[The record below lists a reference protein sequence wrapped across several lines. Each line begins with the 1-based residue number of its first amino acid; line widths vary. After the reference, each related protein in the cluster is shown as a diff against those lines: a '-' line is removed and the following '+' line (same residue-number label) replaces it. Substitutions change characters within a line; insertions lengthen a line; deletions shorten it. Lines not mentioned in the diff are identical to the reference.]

1 MVEGAVVADV
11 EGTVTEVEDQI
22 TIQTEMIG
30 RTLTVTAIET
40 VSISIVMGISDTL
53 ETTRITVIM
62 ETTKRTNQ
70 TTRISA

>member
-40 VSISIVMGISDTL
+40 VSLSIVTGISDTL

-62 ETTKRTNQ
+62 ETTKITNQ
-70 TTRISA
+70 TSRISA